1 MAGDRA
7 NTKLPRLGL
16 SKERQGELTYELKH
30 LPWIP
35 LIIIGIMV
43 FAAVFAPILAPYS
56 PTKQTLRDK
65 LLPPAWQE
73 EGTSEHLLGTDI
85 LGRDILSRLIHGA
98 RVSLIV
104 ASTALL
110 SGGVVG
116 GALGVISGYVG
127 GKVDTLIMRA
137 VDATLA
143 FPTILFALLLAV
155 TMGQGLLTVVLAV
168 TLILWARFARV
179 TRGEVLALK
188 TNDYIALAT
197 IHGCSSI
204 RIMAIH
210 IMPNVFNTFMVM
222 LTLHVGLVILTEAS
236 LSFLGAGIPP
246 PTPSWGQM
254 VADGRAKV
262 ASAWWISIIPGVA
275 ITMVVIA
282 FNVFGDWLRDRLDPK
297 LRQLKCGIAG
307 SARKDSCPGLD
318 CISTRILHDTRML
331 SSSGQSGHDKWR
343 SSFSASSGKTFSL
356 AGRLRAWQ
364 CPRPTTSWLL
374 PPR

>member
-1 MAGDRA
+1 MADNRA
-7 NTKLPRLGL
+7 NVILPGLRL
-16 SKERQGELTYELKH
+16 SKEQRRRLTYELKH

-35 LIIIGIMV
+35 LITIGIMV

-56 PTKQTLRDK
+56 PTKQTLSHK

-85 LGRDILSRLIHGA
+85 LGRDILSRLIYGA
-98 RVSLIV
+98 RVSLMV
-104 ASTALL
+104 AATALI
-110 SGGVVG
+110 SGGVLG
-116 GALGVISGYVG
+116 GALGIISGYVG

-155 TMGQGLLTVVLAV
+155 TMGQGVLTVVLAV

-188 TNDYIALAT
+188 TNDYIALAR
-197 IHGCSSI
+197 IHGCSSF
-204 RIMAIH
+204 RIMAVH

-262 ASAWWISIIPGVA
+262 ASAWWISIIPGLA

-297 LRQLKCGIAG
+297 LRQL
-307 SARKDSCPGLD
+307 
-318 CISTRILHDTRML
+318 
-331 SSSGQSGHDKWR
+331 
-343 SSFSASSGKTFSL
+343 
-356 AGRLRAWQ
+356 
-364 CPRPTTSWLL
+364 
-374 PPR
+374 

>member
-1 MAGDRA
+1 MTGGRISI
-7 NTKLPRLGL
+7 TLRWPRM
-16 SKERQGELTYELKH
+16 SRERQDEVNYELRH

-35 LIIIGIMV
+35 LIIIGVMV

-56 PTKQTLRDK
+56 PTKQTLSNK

-73 EGTSEHLLGTDI
+73 GGTTDHLLGTDV
-85 LGRDILSRLIHGA
+85 LGRDLLSRLIHGA

-110 SGGVVG
+110 SGGLIG
-116 GALGVISGYVG
+116 GVLGVISGYVG

-179 TRGEVLALK
+179 TRGEVLSLK
-188 TNDYIALAT
+188 TNDFIALAR
-197 IHGCSSI
+197 IHGCSSF

-210 IMPNVFNTFMVM
+210 IMPNAFNTFMVM

-262 ASAWWISIIPGVA
+262 ATAWWISIIPGVA

-282 FNVFGDWLRDRLDPK
+282 FNLFGDWLRDRLDPK
-297 LRQLKCGIAG
+297 LRQL
-307 SARKDSCPGLD
+307 
-318 CISTRILHDTRML
+318 
-331 SSSGQSGHDKWR
+331 
-343 SSFSASSGKTFSL
+343 
-356 AGRLRAWQ
+356 
-364 CPRPTTSWLL
+364 
-374 PPR
+374 

>member
-1 MAGDRA
+1 MAIGRM
-7 NTKLPRLGL
+7 NITLPWPRM
-16 SKERQGELTYELKH
+16 SRERRDKVNYELRH

-35 LIIIGIMV
+35 LIIIGGMV
-43 FAAVFAPILAPYS
+43 FAAVFAPIIAPYS

-73 EGTSEHLLGTDI
+73 GGTTEHLLGTDI

-98 RVSLIV
+98 RVSLTV
-104 ASTALL
+104 AVTALL
-110 SGGVVG
+110 SGGLIG
-116 GALGVISGYVG
+116 GVLGVISGYVG

-168 TLILWARFARV
+168 TLILCSRFARV
-179 TRGEVLALK
+179 TRGEVLSIK
-188 TNDYIALAT
+188 TSDFIALAR
-197 IHGCSSI
+197 IHGCSSF

-222 LTLHVGLVILTEAS
+222 LTLYVALVILTEAS

-262 ASAWWISIIPGVA
+262 ATAWWIAIIPGVA

-282 FNVFGDWLRDRLDPK
+282 FNLFGDWLRDRLDPK
-297 LRQLKCGIAG
+297 LRQL
-307 SARKDSCPGLD
+307 
-318 CISTRILHDTRML
+318 
-331 SSSGQSGHDKWR
+331 
-343 SSFSASSGKTFSL
+343 
-356 AGRLRAWQ
+356 
-364 CPRPTTSWLL
+364 
-374 PPR
+374 

>member
-1 MAGDRA
+1 MADDRS
-7 NTKLPRLGL
+7 NIILPALGL
-16 SKERQGELTYELKH
+16 SKERRRKLTYELKH

-35 LIIIGIMV
+35 LITIGIVV
-43 FAAVFAPILAPYS
+43 FAAVFAPIIAPYS
-56 PTKQTLRDK
+56 PTKQTLPDK

-98 RVSLIV
+98 RVSMIV

-116 GALGVISGYVG
+116 GALGIVSGYVG

-155 TMGQGLLTVVLAV
+155 TMGQGVLTVVLAV

-188 TNDYIALAT
+188 NNDYIAMAR
-197 IHGCSSI
+197 IHGCSSF
-204 RIMAIH
+204 RIMAVH

-262 ASAWWISIIPGVA
+262 ASAWWISIIPGLA

-297 LRQLKCGIAG
+297 LRQL
-307 SARKDSCPGLD
+307 
-318 CISTRILHDTRML
+318 
-331 SSSGQSGHDKWR
+331 
-343 SSFSASSGKTFSL
+343 
-356 AGRLRAWQ
+356 
-364 CPRPTTSWLL
+364 
-374 PPR
+374 

>member
-1 MAGDRA
+1 MAGGRISIR
-7 NTKLPRLGL
+7 LRWPRM
-16 SKERQGELTYELKH
+16 SRERQDEVNYELRH

-35 LIIIGIMV
+35 LIIIGGMV

-73 EGTSEHLLGTDI
+73 GGTTEHLLGTDV

-110 SGGVVG
+110 SGGLIG
-116 GALGVISGYVG
+116 GVLGVISGYVG

-179 TRGEVLALK
+179 TRGEVLSLK
-188 TNDYIALAT
+188 TNDFIALAR
-197 IHGCSSI
+197 IHGCSSF

-210 IMPNVFNTFMVM
+210 IMPNAFNTFMVM

-282 FNVFGDWLRDRLDPK
+282 FNLFGDWLRDRLDPK
-297 LRQLKCGIAG
+297 LRQL
-307 SARKDSCPGLD
+307 
-318 CISTRILHDTRML
+318 
-331 SSSGQSGHDKWR
+331 
-343 SSFSASSGKTFSL
+343 
-356 AGRLRAWQ
+356 
-364 CPRPTTSWLL
+364 
-374 PPR
+374 

>member
-1 MAGDRA
+1 MAEGRTNISVPA
-7 NTKLPRLGL
+7 PPETV
-16 SKERQGELTYELKH
+16 ERRWQLKYELKQ

-35 LIIIGIMV
+35 LIIILIMV
-43 FAAVFAPILAPYS
+43 FAAVLAPIVAPHS
-56 PTKQTLRDK
+56 PTKQSLRDK
-65 LLPPAWQE
+65 LRPPAWQE
-73 EGTSEHLLGTDI
+73 GGQAQYILGSDI
-85 LGRDILSRLIHGA
+85 LGRDILSRLIYGA

-104 ASTALL
+104 AFTALL
-110 SGGVVG
+110 AGGAIGGV
-116 GALGVISGYVG
+116 LGLVSGYAG

-155 TMGQGLLTVVLAV
+155 TMGQGLVTVVLAV

-179 TRGEVLALK
+179 TRGEVLSLK
-188 TNDYIALAT
+188 DNDYIALARV
-197 IHGCSSI
+197 HGCSGV
-204 RIMAIH
+204 RIMFVH

-262 ASAWWISIIPGVA
+262 ATAWWISIIPGVA

-282 FNVFGDWLRDRLDPK
+282 FNLFGDWMRDRLDPK
-297 LRQLKCGIAG
+297 LRQL
-307 SARKDSCPGLD
+307 
-318 CISTRILHDTRML
+318 
-331 SSSGQSGHDKWR
+331 
-343 SSFSASSGKTFSL
+343 
-356 AGRLRAWQ
+356 
-364 CPRPTTSWLL
+364 
-374 PPR
+374 

>member
-1 MAGDRA
+1 MAIGRM
-7 NTKLPRLGL
+7 NITLPWPRMPR
-16 SKERQGELTYELKH
+16 ERRDKVNYELRH

-35 LIIIGIMV
+35 LIIIGGMV

-73 EGTSEHLLGTDI
+73 GGTAEHLLGTDI

-104 ASTALL
+104 ATTALL
-110 SGGVVG
+110 SGGLIG
-116 GALGVISGYVG
+116 GVLGVISGYVG

-179 TRGEVLALK
+179 TRGEVLSLK
-188 TNDYIALAT
+188 TSDYISLAL
-197 IHGCSSI
+197 IHGCSSF
-204 RIMAIH
+204 RIMVFH

-262 ASAWWISIIPGVA
+262 ATAWWISIIPGVA

-282 FNVFGDWLRDRLDPK
+282 FNLFGDWLRDRLDPK
-297 LRQLKCGIAG
+297 LRQL
-307 SARKDSCPGLD
+307 
-318 CISTRILHDTRML
+318 
-331 SSSGQSGHDKWR
+331 
-343 SSFSASSGKTFSL
+343 
-356 AGRLRAWQ
+356 
-364 CPRPTTSWLL
+364 
-374 PPR
+374 

>member
-1 MAGDRA
+1 MSR
-7 NTKLPRLGL
+7 
-16 SKERQGELTYELKH
+16 ERQDEVNYELRH

-35 LIIIGIMV
+35 LIIIGVMV

-73 EGTSEHLLGTDI
+73 GGTSEHLLGTDV

-110 SGGVVG
+110 SGGLIG
-116 GALGVISGYVG
+116 GVLGVISGYVG

-179 TRGEVLALK
+179 TRGEVLSLK
-188 TNDYIALAT
+188 TNDFIALAR
-197 IHGCSSI
+197 IHGCSSF

-210 IMPNVFNTFMVM
+210 IMPNAFNTFMVM

-282 FNVFGDWLRDRLDPK
+282 FNLFGDWLRDRLDPK
-297 LRQLKCGIAG
+297 LRQL
-307 SARKDSCPGLD
+307 
-318 CISTRILHDTRML
+318 
-331 SSSGQSGHDKWR
+331 
-343 SSFSASSGKTFSL
+343 
-356 AGRLRAWQ
+356 
-364 CPRPTTSWLL
+364 
-374 PPR
+374 

>member
-1 MAGDRA
+1 MADDRS
-7 NTKLPRLGL
+7 NIILPALRL
-16 SKERQGELTYELKH
+16 SKERRRKLTYELKH

-35 LIIIGIMV
+35 LITIGIVV
-43 FAAVFAPILAPYS
+43 FAAVFAPIIAPYS
-56 PTKQTLRDK
+56 PTKQTLPDK

-98 RVSLIV
+98 RVSMIV

-116 GALGVISGYVG
+116 GALGIVSGYVG

-155 TMGQGLLTVVLAV
+155 TMGQGVLTVVLAV

-188 TNDYIALAT
+188 TNDYIALAR
-197 IHGCSSI
+197 IHGCSSF

-254 VADGRAKV
+254 VSDGRAKV
-262 ASAWWISIIPGVA
+262 ASAWWISIIPGLA

-297 LRQLKCGIAG
+297 LRQL
-307 SARKDSCPGLD
+307 
-318 CISTRILHDTRML
+318 
-331 SSSGQSGHDKWR
+331 
-343 SSFSASSGKTFSL
+343 
-356 AGRLRAWQ
+356 
-364 CPRPTTSWLL
+364 
-374 PPR
+374 

>member
-1 MAGDRA
+1 MAIGRM
-7 NTKLPRLGL
+7 NITLPWPRM
-16 SKERQGELTYELKH
+16 SRERRDQVNYELRH

-35 LIIIGIMV
+35 LIIIGGMV

-73 EGTSEHLLGTDI
+73 GGTTEHLLGTDI

-104 ASTALL
+104 ATTALL
-110 SGGVVG
+110 SGGLIG
-116 GALGVISGYVG
+116 GVLGVISGYVG
-127 GKVDTLIMRA
+127 GKVDTMIMRA

-155 TMGQGLLTVVLAV
+155 TMGQGLRTVVLAV

-179 TRGEVLALK
+179 TRGEVLSLK
-188 TNDYIALAT
+188 TSDYISLAL
-197 IHGCSSI
+197 IHGCSSF

-262 ASAWWISIIPGVA
+262 ATAWWISIIPGVA

-282 FNVFGDWLRDRLDPK
+282 FNLFGDWLRDRLDPK
-297 LRQLKCGIAG
+297 LRQL
-307 SARKDSCPGLD
+307 
-318 CISTRILHDTRML
+318 
-331 SSSGQSGHDKWR
+331 
-343 SSFSASSGKTFSL
+343 
-356 AGRLRAWQ
+356 
-364 CPRPTTSWLL
+364 
-374 PPR
+374 

>member
-1 MAGDRA
+1 MAGGRISI
-7 NTKLPRLGL
+7 TLRWPRM
-16 SKERQGELTYELKH
+16 SRERQDEVNYELRH

-35 LIIIGIMV
+35 LIIIGVMV

-73 EGTSEHLLGTDI
+73 GGTTEHLLGTDV

-110 SGGVVG
+110 SGGLIG
-116 GALGVISGYVG
+116 GVLGVLSGYVG

-179 TRGEVLALK
+179 TRGEVLSLK
-188 TNDYIALAT
+188 TNDFIALAR
-197 IHGCSSI
+197 IHGCSSF

-210 IMPNVFNTFMVM
+210 IMPNAFNTFMVM

-282 FNVFGDWLRDRLDPK
+282 FNLFGDWLRDRLDPK
-297 LRQLKCGIAG
+297 LRQL
-307 SARKDSCPGLD
+307 
-318 CISTRILHDTRML
+318 
-331 SSSGQSGHDKWR
+331 
-343 SSFSASSGKTFSL
+343 
-356 AGRLRAWQ
+356 
-364 CPRPTTSWLL
+364 
-374 PPR
+374 

>member
-1 MAGDRA
+1 MADDRS
-7 NTKLPRLGL
+7 NIILPALGL
-16 SKERQGELTYELKH
+16 SKERRRKLTYELKH

-35 LIIIGIMV
+35 LITIGIVV
-43 FAAVFAPILAPYS
+43 FAAVFAPIIAPYS
-56 PTKQTLRDK
+56 PTKQTLPDK

-98 RVSLIV
+98 RVSMIV

-110 SGGVVG
+110 SGGIVG
-116 GALGVISGYVG
+116 GALGIVSGYVG

-155 TMGQGLLTVVLAV
+155 TMGQGVLTVVLAV

-188 TNDYIALAT
+188 NNDYIALAR
-197 IHGCSSI
+197 IHGCSSF
-204 RIMAIH
+204 RIMAVH

-254 VADGRAKV
+254 VSDGRAKV
-262 ASAWWISIIPGVA
+262 ASAWWISIIPGLA

-282 FNVFGDWLRDRLDPK
+282 FNVFGDWLRDRFDPK
-297 LRQLKCGIAG
+297 LRQL
-307 SARKDSCPGLD
+307 
-318 CISTRILHDTRML
+318 
-331 SSSGQSGHDKWR
+331 
-343 SSFSASSGKTFSL
+343 
-356 AGRLRAWQ
+356 
-364 CPRPTTSWLL
+364 
-374 PPR
+374 

>member
-1 MAGDRA
+1 MADNRA
-7 NTKLPRLGL
+7 NSILPGLRL
-16 SKERQGELTYELKH
+16 SKEQRRKLTYELKH

-35 LIIIGIMV
+35 LITIGIMV
-43 FAAVFAPILAPYS
+43 FAAVFAPIIAPYS
-56 PTKQTLRDK
+56 PTKQTLSDK

-85 LGRDILSRLIHGA
+85 LGRDILSRLIYGA
-98 RVSLIV
+98 RVSLMV
-104 ASTALL
+104 AATALI
-110 SGGVVG
+110 SGGVLG
-116 GALGVISGYVG
+116 GALGIISGYVG

-155 TMGQGLLTVVLAV
+155 TMGQGVLTVVLAV

-188 TNDYIALAT
+188 NNDYIALAR
-197 IHGCSSI
+197 IHGCSSF
-204 RIMAIH
+204 RIMAVH

-262 ASAWWISIIPGVA
+262 ASAWWISIIPGLA

-297 LRQLKCGIAG
+297 LRQL
-307 SARKDSCPGLD
+307 
-318 CISTRILHDTRML
+318 
-331 SSSGQSGHDKWR
+331 
-343 SSFSASSGKTFSL
+343 
-356 AGRLRAWQ
+356 
-364 CPRPTTSWLL
+364 
-374 PPR
+374 

>member
-1 MAGDRA
+1 MSR
-7 NTKLPRLGL
+7 
-16 SKERQGELTYELKH
+16 ERQDEVNYELRH

-35 LIIIGIMV
+35 LIIIGVMV

-73 EGTSEHLLGTDI
+73 GGTSEHLLGTDV

-110 SGGVVG
+110 SGGLIG
-116 GALGVISGYVG
+116 GVLGVLSGYVG

-179 TRGEVLALK
+179 TRGEVLSLK
-188 TNDYIALAT
+188 TNDFIALAR
-197 IHGCSSI
+197 IHGCSSF

-210 IMPNVFNTFMVM
+210 IMPNAFNTFMVM

-282 FNVFGDWLRDRLDPK
+282 FNLFGDWLRDRLDPK
-297 LRQLKCGIAG
+297 LRQL
-307 SARKDSCPGLD
+307 
-318 CISTRILHDTRML
+318 
-331 SSSGQSGHDKWR
+331 
-343 SSFSASSGKTFSL
+343 
-356 AGRLRAWQ
+356 
-364 CPRPTTSWLL
+364 
-374 PPR
+374 

>member
-1 MAGDRA
+1 MAIGGM
-7 NTKLPRLGL
+7 NITLPWPRM
-16 SKERQGELTYELKH
+16 SRERRDQVNYELRH

-35 LIIIGIMV
+35 LIIIGGMV

-73 EGTSEHLLGTDI
+73 GGTTEHLLGTDI

-104 ASTALL
+104 ATTALL
-110 SGGVVG
+110 SGGLIG
-116 GALGVISGYVG
+116 GVLGVISGYVG
-127 GKVDTLIMRA
+127 GKVDTMIMRA

-155 TMGQGLLTVVLAV
+155 TMGQGLRTVVLAV

-179 TRGEVLALK
+179 TRGEVLSLK
-188 TNDYIALAT
+188 TSDYISLAL
-197 IHGCSSI
+197 IHGCSSF

-262 ASAWWISIIPGVA
+262 ATAWWISIIPGVA

-282 FNVFGDWLRDRLDPK
+282 FNLFGDWLRDRLDPK
-297 LRQLKCGIAG
+297 LRQL
-307 SARKDSCPGLD
+307 
-318 CISTRILHDTRML
+318 
-331 SSSGQSGHDKWR
+331 
-343 SSFSASSGKTFSL
+343 
-356 AGRLRAWQ
+356 
-364 CPRPTTSWLL
+364 
-374 PPR
+374 

>member
-1 MAGDRA
+1 MADNRA
-7 NTKLPRLGL
+7 NVILPGLRL
-16 SKERQGELTYELKH
+16 SKEQRRRLTYELKH

-35 LIIIGIMV
+35 LITIGIMV

-56 PTKQTLRDK
+56 PTKQTLSHK

-98 RVSLIV
+98 RVSMIV

-116 GALGVISGYVG
+116 GALGIVSGYVG

-155 TMGQGLLTVVLAV
+155 TMGQGVLTVVLAV

-188 TNDYIALAT
+188 NNDYIALAR
-197 IHGCSSI
+197 IHGCSSF
-204 RIMAIH
+204 RIMAVH

-262 ASAWWISIIPGVA
+262 ASAWWISIIPGLA

-297 LRQLKCGIAG
+297 LRQL
-307 SARKDSCPGLD
+307 
-318 CISTRILHDTRML
+318 
-331 SSSGQSGHDKWR
+331 
-343 SSFSASSGKTFSL
+343 
-356 AGRLRAWQ
+356 
-364 CPRPTTSWLL
+364 
-374 PPR
+374 

>member
-1 MAGDRA
+1 MADNRA
-7 NTKLPRLGL
+7 NIILPGLRL
-16 SKERQGELTYELKH
+16 SKEQRRRLTYELKH

-35 LIIIGIMV
+35 LITIGIMV

-56 PTKQTLRDK
+56 PTKQTLSHK

-98 RVSLIV
+98 RVSLMV
-104 ASTALL
+104 ASTALF
-110 SGGVVG
+110 SGGVLG
-116 GALGVISGYVG
+116 GALGIISGYVG

-155 TMGQGLLTVVLAV
+155 TMGQGVLTVVLAV

-188 TNDYIALAT
+188 NNDYIALAR
-197 IHGCSSI
+197 IHGCSSF
-204 RIMAIH
+204 RIMAVH

-222 LTLHVGLVILTEAS
+222 LTLHVGLVILTEAA

-262 ASAWWISIIPGVA
+262 ASAWWISIIPGLA

-297 LRQLKCGIAG
+297 LRQL
-307 SARKDSCPGLD
+307 
-318 CISTRILHDTRML
+318 
-331 SSSGQSGHDKWR
+331 
-343 SSFSASSGKTFSL
+343 
-356 AGRLRAWQ
+356 
-364 CPRPTTSWLL
+364 
-374 PPR
+374 

>member
-1 MAGDRA
+1 MAGGRI
-7 NTKLPRLGL
+7 NITLPWPRM
-16 SKERQGELTYELKH
+16 SRERQEKVNYEIRH

-35 LIIIGIMV
+35 IFIIGVMV

-56 PTKQTLRDK
+56 PTKNTLRDK
-65 LLPPAWQE
+65 LLPPAWQQG
-73 EGTSEHLLGTDI
+73 GTSEHLLGTDV

-110 SGGVVG
+110 SGGAIG

-127 GKVDTLIMRA
+127 GKVDTLILRA

-188 TNDYIALAT
+188 TNDYVGLAR
-197 IHGCSSI
+197 IHGCSGF

-222 LTLHVGLVILTEAS
+222 LTLHEGLVILTEAS

-282 FNVFGDWLRDRLDPK
+282 FNLFGDWLRDRLDPK
-297 LRQLKCGIAG
+297 LRQL
-307 SARKDSCPGLD
+307 
-318 CISTRILHDTRML
+318 
-331 SSSGQSGHDKWR
+331 
-343 SSFSASSGKTFSL
+343 
-356 AGRLRAWQ
+356 
-364 CPRPTTSWLL
+364 
-374 PPR
+374 

>member
-1 MAGDRA
+1 MADDRS
-7 NTKLPRLGL
+7 NIILPALRL
-16 SKERQGELTYELKH
+16 SKERRRKLTYELKH

-35 LIIIGIMV
+35 LITIGIVV
-43 FAAVFAPILAPYS
+43 FAAVFAPIIAPYS
-56 PTKQTLRDK
+56 PTKQTLSHK

-98 RVSLIV
+98 RVSMIV

-116 GALGVISGYVG
+116 GALGIVSGYVG

-155 TMGQGLLTVVLAV
+155 TMGQGVLTVVLAV

-188 TNDYIALAT
+188 NNDYIAMAR
-197 IHGCSSI
+197 IHGCSSF
-204 RIMAIH
+204 RIMAVH

-262 ASAWWISIIPGVA
+262 ASAWWISIIPGLA

-297 LRQLKCGIAG
+297 LRQL
-307 SARKDSCPGLD
+307 
-318 CISTRILHDTRML
+318 
-331 SSSGQSGHDKWR
+331 
-343 SSFSASSGKTFSL
+343 
-356 AGRLRAWQ
+356 
-364 CPRPTTSWLL
+364 
-374 PPR
+374 

>member
-1 MAGDRA
+1 MAGERISI
-7 NTKLPRLGL
+7 TLPWPRM
-16 SKERQGELTYELKH
+16 SRERQAKVIYELRH

-35 LIIIGIMV
+35 LIIIGVMV

-73 EGTSEHLLGTDI
+73 GGTTEHLLGTDV

-110 SGGVVG
+110 SGGLIG
-116 GALGVISGYVG
+116 GVLGVISGYVG

-179 TRGEVLALK
+179 TRGEVLSLK
-188 TNDYIALAT
+188 TNDFIALAR
-197 IHGCSSI
+197 IHGCSSF

-210 IMPNVFNTFMVM
+210 IMPNAFNTFMVM

-282 FNVFGDWLRDRLDPK
+282 FNLFGDWLRDRLDPK
-297 LRQLKCGIAG
+297 LRQL
-307 SARKDSCPGLD
+307 
-318 CISTRILHDTRML
+318 
-331 SSSGQSGHDKWR
+331 
-343 SSFSASSGKTFSL
+343 
-356 AGRLRAWQ
+356 
-364 CPRPTTSWLL
+364 
-374 PPR
+374 

>member
-1 MAGDRA
+1 MAIGRM
-7 NTKLPRLGL
+7 NITLPWPRM
-16 SKERQGELTYELKH
+16 SRERRDQVNYELRH

-35 LIIIGIMV
+35 LIIIGGMV

-73 EGTSEHLLGTDI
+73 GGTTEHLLGTDV

-110 SGGVVG
+110 SGGLIG
-116 GALGVISGYVG
+116 GVLGVISGYVG

-179 TRGEVLALK
+179 TRGEVLSLK
-188 TNDYIALAT
+188 TNDFIALAR
-197 IHGCSSI
+197 IHGCSSF

-210 IMPNVFNTFMVM
+210 IMPNAFNTFMVM

-246 PTPSWGQM
+246 PTPSWVQM

-282 FNVFGDWLRDRLDPK
+282 FNLFGDWLRDRLDPK
-297 LRQLKCGIAG
+297 LRQL
-307 SARKDSCPGLD
+307 
-318 CISTRILHDTRML
+318 
-331 SSSGQSGHDKWR
+331 
-343 SSFSASSGKTFSL
+343 
-356 AGRLRAWQ
+356 
-364 CPRPTTSWLL
+364 
-374 PPR
+374 